1 LPVVVE
7 WYITRDIIG
16 ASQAGFDL
24 SVQINSGFDY
34 GEVDKGA
41 EPDAFFKMFEL
52 SENPEQK
59 T

>member
-1 LPVVVE
+1 VVE

-16 ASQAGFDL
+16 ASQAGFDF

-34 GEVDKGA
+34 GEDDKGA